1 MIIFLEFYIL
11 KIIPQYLMM
20 ILLDTF
26 FSPPFLREEINQTCE
41 AKIFAL
47 NWEDPT
53 YEARKKYFERK
64 MEEELDAIN
73 SFEKNK
79 RPKKR
84 KFQLIEYKITDC
96 QDPR

>member
-1 MIIFLEFYIL
+1 
-11 KIIPQYLMM
+11 
-20 ILLDTF
+20 
-26 FSPPFLREEINQTCE
+26 
-41 AKIFAL
+41 
-47 NWEDPT
+47 
-53 YEARKKYFERK
+53 
-64 MEEELDAIN
+64 MEEELDAVN